1 MSDNWIVLERL
12 ESLSLKCSRNRSCWR
27 NRRRYICIGKVIQVF
42 QWSTCITWPPAS
54 RRKAPHCLIR
64 GAGSMGPTGMVS
76 ECKLQGI
83 LNIFK
88 PWQKAVAPGVLFQAF
103 RRDKAMRVMTF
114 QCWCLGSS
122 GPCWEVDQ
130 SPPKNNLHSEWF
142 VDTSRLPPSNVPRRE
157 MPSSELGGK
166 SIEFGPTVNLE
177 VSTEGAPKLSS
188 LYSWH

>member
-1 MSDNWIVLERL
+1 
-12 ESLSLKCSRNRSCWR
+12 
-27 NRRRYICIGKVIQVF
+27 
-42 QWSTCITWPPAS
+42 
-54 RRKAPHCLIR
+54 
-64 GAGSMGPTGMVS
+64 MGPTGMVS

-83 LNIFK
+83 FNIFK

-142 VDTSRLPPSNVPRRE
+142 VDTSHLPPSNVPRRE

-177 VSTEGAPKLSS
+177 VSTWKHQNHRVYTLDIRIMVAKYFLLIFSIAEFQKMFSKTFLWT
-188 LYSWH
+188 LHL